1 MKISNIIKT
10 FASAAII
17 FSLSSACSKSLLDVE
32 PQGVVTDEDL
42 NTPENV
48 EKLVIAAYAAQANDF
63 WSAPFQDM
71 WPWGSVGGGD
81 AYKGG
86 GGIGDQLWIHWLEVK
101 SLNSPIG
108 NPGNEV
114 TYKYLYA
121 AISRI
126 NEALSRLNTLT
137 DAEMP
142 TRPQRIA
149 EMHFLRANTYFK
161 LKALFKHIVFIDE
174 TVPKDQYV
182 EVSNTEVSDQDGWQR
197 IVDEFRLAI
206 EGLPD
211 VEADPGRPR
220 KSAAQLFLAK
230 TLVFK
235 AYVQD
240 DNHNVVSVTASEL
253 NEAIQIFE
261 QVDAAQIYELWEDYS
276 FNFECVHESGKESVW
291 AIMRSLNDGTA
302 DGRITYGNSLNSPVS
317 AGYGCCGFLQ
327 PSTNL
332 ANAYKTDANGLPLF
346 NTYNQAPIINSNV
359 DVEANN
365 MDPRISHT
373 IGLLGMPWK
382 YNPAIIVDATFPRVP
397 DQYGTNMGM
406 KDQELPNSTC
416 WRQSEAFYGSGRNT
430 DVMRYGDALLYWAE
444 ALVETSPSRFQEA
457 LPIINRI
464 RQRAMN
470 STSRL
475 VKANG
480 DPSGKY
486 VIGLYSAG
494 DFATQEQARQAVRFE
509 RRLEMALESFP
520 GRHFDLVRWG
530 IAEETMNAYYEVEKT
545 RRSYLVEG
553 HYTKGRD
560 EYQPIPQ
567 IEITIS
573 QGKLQQNPGY

>member
-1 MKISNIIKT
+1 MKIPNHIKLLL
-10 FASAAII
+10 SAVIV
-17 FSLSSACSKSLLDVE
+17 FSLQTGCSKSLLDVD

-42 NTPENV
+42 NSPENV

-86 GGIGDQLWIHWLEVK
+86 GGIGDQLWVHWLEVK
-101 SLNSPIG
+101 TLNSPVG

-126 NEALSRLNTLT
+126 NEALKRLNQLT
-137 DAEMP
+137 NDQLSSRE
-142 TRPQRIA
+142 QRIA

-161 LKALFKHIVFIDE
+161 LKALFKHIVFVDE
-174 TVPKDQYV
+174 TIAKENYV
-182 EVSNTEVSDQDGWQR
+182 EIGNRELTDQEGWQR
-197 IVDEFRLAI
+197 IVDEFRLAVA
-206 EGLPD
+206 GLPD
-211 VEADPGRPR
+211 VQTDDGRPR

-240 DNHNVVSVTASEL
+240 DNHNVASVTSSEL
-253 NEAIQIFE
+253 DEAIQIFAAI
-261 QVDAAQIYELWEDYS
+261 DAASIYDLWEDYS
-276 FNFECVHESGKESVW
+276 FNFECVHENGKESVW
-291 AIMRSLNDGTA
+291 AIMRSLNDGTT

-332 ANAYKTDANGLPLF
+332 ANAFKTDAMGLPLF
-346 NTYNQAPIINSNV
+346 TTFNQTPIINSNV

-365 MDPRISHT
+365 MDPRIAHT

-430 DVMRYGDALLYWAE
+430 DVMRYADALLYWAE
-444 ALVETSPSRFQEA
+444 ALIETSPSRYTEA

-464 RQRAMN
+464 RERAQN
-470 STSRL
+470 STARL
-475 VKANG
+475 VKSDG
-480 DPSGKY
+480 SPSGKY
-486 VIGLYSAG
+486 VIGLYGAFTS
-494 DFATQEQARQAVRFE
+494 QEEARQALRFE

-530 IAEETMNAYYEVEKT
+530 IAEQTMNDYFEVEKT

-553 HYTKGRD
+553 MYTAARD

-573 QGKLQQNPGY
+573 KGLLVQNPGY

>member
-1 MKISNIIKT
+1 MKVVHLIKILT
-10 FASAAII
+10 AASIVLVLHN
-17 FSLSSACSKSLLDVE
+17 SCSKKVLDVE

-86 GGIGDQLWIHWLEVK
+86 GGINDQLWIHWLEVK
-101 SLNSPIG
+101 TLNSPIG

-121 AISRI
+121 AVSRI
-126 NEALSRLNTLT
+126 NEALRRLNLLT
-137 DAEMP
+137 DADLP
-142 TRPQRIA
+142 TRQQRIA

-161 LKALFKHIVFIDE
+161 LKVLFKHIVFVDE
-174 TVPKDQYV
+174 TIPKEEYV
-182 EVSNTEVSDQDGWQR
+182 DLSNTQLSDQEGWQW
-197 IVDEFRLAI
+197 IVDEFKLAI
-206 EGLPD
+206 DGLPD
-211 VEADPGRPR
+211 VQADAGRPR

-240 DNHNVVSVTASEL
+240 DNHQVTSITSSEL
-253 NEAIQIFE
+253 NEAIQLFE
-261 QVDAAQIYELWEDYS
+261 QVDAAHIYDLWEDFS
-276 FNFECVHESGKESVW
+276 FNFECVHENGKESVW

-302 DGRITYGNSLNSPVS
+302 DGRIDYGNSLNSPVS
-317 AGYGCCGFLQ
+317 AGYGCCGFFQ

-332 ANAYKTDANGLPLF
+332 ANAFKTDANGLPLF
-346 NTYNQAPIINSNV
+346 DSYNGAPTINSNV

-365 MDPRISHT
+365 MDPRIAHT
-373 IGLLGMPWK
+373 IGLFGMPWK
-382 YNPAIIVDATFPRVP
+382 YNPAIIVDASFPRVP

-406 KDQELPNSTC
+406 KDQELPNSSC
-416 WRQSEAFYGSGRNT
+416 WRQSEAFYGGGRNT
-430 DVMRYGDALLYWAE
+430 DVMRYADALLYWAE
-444 ALVETSPSRFQEA
+444 ALVETSPSRFAEA

-470 STSRL
+470 STGRL
-475 VKANG
+475 VKG
-480 DPSGKY
+480 DGSPSGKY
-486 VIGLYSAG
+486 VIGLYTAG
-494 DFATQEQARQAVRFE
+494 DFATQEQARAAVRFE
-509 RRLEMALESFP
+509 RRLEMAMESFP

-530 IAEETMNAYYEVEKT
+530 IAEETMNAYYAVEKT

-553 HYTKGRD
+553 GYTKGRD

-573 QGKLQQNPGY
+573 KGKLQQNPGY